1 MAILLVKSKYLLSIN
16 LSITSSIIIVSIICV
31 YSVVQLISM
40 NMLTIEYE
48 EEQIEK
54 RYEELSYILSNI
66 ELKDNTLND
75 IIKDDDEIIRIYQD
89 NYIKYKSK
97 NDIWDKIP
105 LSTNEELKVNF
116 RYIDWDLYVVLDGKI
131 EIENKDYRIQIV
143 HGDTIFDEI
152 MENYFQTLLIS
163 LFIGIILSIIGAIYL
178 SKRFVGRLKN
188 LSNTINEVKENGI
201 KYRVEISNTND
212 EFDKVN
218 ILFNDMLDEVEEAFN
233 EQSRFVSDA
242 SHELR
247 TPLTALQ
254 GHLRMIKRWG
264 KNDKER
270 LEKSLDIC
278 ISETER
284 LTKIVG
290 DLLTLSRCD
299 NEIINLSEIEKIQAK
314 QIILQIIEHY
324 KILNNTTKFKLI
336 MDENLMLKIKQDHLK
351 QILIIFIDIKYN
363 DKDECVIDINIFEKN
378 ENILFNIRDNGKG
391 IPKDEIPYILN
402 RFYKVDKSRKNN
414 NAFGLGLSIA
424 DKIISLYGGRIKI
437 YSEEGIYTEI
447 VLKIKNEL

>member
-1 MAILLVKSKYLLSIN
+1 MKKRKRLPIFLEFSI
-16 LSITSSIIIVSIICV
+16 ISSIIIVSIICV

-40 NMLTIEYE
+40 NMRTIEYE

-351 QILIIFIDIKYN
+351 QILIIFIDNAIKYN

-414 NAFGLGLSIA
+414 NSFGLGLSIA

>member
-1 MAILLVKSKYLLSIN
+1 MKKRKRLPIFLEFSI
-16 LSITSSIIIVSIICV
+16 ISSIIIVSIICV
-31 YSVVQLISM
+31 YSVVQIISM

-48 EEQIEK
+48 EAQIEK

-131 EIENKDYRIQIV
+131 EIDNKDYRIQIV

-351 QILIIFIDIKYN
+351 QILIIFIDNAIKYN

-414 NAFGLGLSIA
+414 NSFGLGLSIA

>member
-1 MAILLVKSKYLLSIN
+1 MR
-16 LSITSSIIIVSIICV
+16 
-31 YSVVQLISM
+31 
-40 NMLTIEYE
+40 TIEYE

-131 EIENKDYRIQIV
+131 EIDNKDYRIQIV

-324 KILNNTTKFKLI
+324 KILNNTTKFKLT

-351 QILIIFIDIKYN
+351 QILIIFIDNAIKYN

-414 NAFGLGLSIA
+414 NSFGLGLSIA

>member
-1 MAILLVKSKYLLSIN
+1 MKKRKRLPIFLEFSI
-16 LSITSSIIIVSIICV
+16 ISSIIIVSIICV

-116 RYIDWDLYVVLDGKI
+116 IYIDWDLYVVLDGKI
-131 EIENKDYRIQIV
+131 EIDNKDYRIQIV

-351 QILIIFIDIKYN
+351 QILIIFIDNAIKYN

-414 NAFGLGLSIA
+414 NSFGLGLSIA

>member
-1 MAILLVKSKYLLSIN
+1 MKKRKRLPIFLEFSI
-16 LSITSSIIIVSIICV
+16 ISSIIIVSIICV

-40 NMLTIEYE
+40 NMRTIEYE

-54 RYEELSYILSNI
+54 RYQELSYILSNI

-131 EIENKDYRIQIV
+131 EIDNKDYRIQIV

-178 SKRFVGRLKN
+178 SKRFVGRLKK

-351 QILIIFIDIKYN
+351 QILIIFIDNAIKYN

-414 NAFGLGLSIA
+414 NSFGLGLSIA

>member
-1 MAILLVKSKYLLSIN
+1 MKKRKRLPIFLEFSI
-16 LSITSSIIIVSIICV
+16 ISSIIIVSIICV

-131 EIENKDYRIQIV
+131 EIDNKDYRIQIV
-143 HGDTIFDEI
+143 HGDMIFDEI

-351 QILIIFIDIKYN
+351 QILIIFIDNAIKYN

-414 NAFGLGLSIA
+414 NSFGLGLSIA

>member
-1 MAILLVKSKYLLSIN
+1 MKKRKRLPIFLEFSI
-16 LSITSSIIIVSIICV
+16 ISSIIIVSIICV

-40 NMLTIEYE
+40 NMRTIEYE

-131 EIENKDYRIQIV
+131 EIDNKDYRIQIV

-178 SKRFVGRLKN
+178 SKRFVGRLKK

-324 KILNNTTKFKLI
+324 KILNNTTKFKLT

-351 QILIIFIDIKYN
+351 QILIIFIDNAIKYN

-391 IPKDEIPYILN
+391 VPKDEIPYILN

-414 NAFGLGLSIA
+414 NSFGLGLSIA

>member
-1 MAILLVKSKYLLSIN
+1 MKKRKRLPIFLEFSI
-16 LSITSSIIIVSIICV
+16 ISSIIIVSIICV

-40 NMLTIEYE
+40 NMRTIEYE

-54 RYEELSYILSNI
+54 RYQELSYILSNI

-131 EIENKDYRIQIV
+131 EIDNKDYRIQIV

-324 KILNNTTKFKLI
+324 KILNNTIKFKLI

-351 QILIIFIDIKYN
+351 QILIIFIDNAIKYN

-414 NAFGLGLSIA
+414 NSFGLGLSIA

-447 VLKIKNEL
+447 VLKIKK

>member
-1 MAILLVKSKYLLSIN
+1 MKKRKRLPIFLEFSI
-16 LSITSSIIIVSIICV
+16 ISSIIIVSIICV

-40 NMLTIEYE
+40 NMRTIEYE

-75 IIKDDDEIIRIYQD
+75 IIKDDDEIIRIYQY

-131 EIENKDYRIQIV
+131 EIDNKDYRIQIV

-351 QILIIFIDIKYN
+351 QILIIFIDNAIKYN

-414 NAFGLGLSIA
+414 NSFGLGLSIA
-424 DKIISLYGGRIKI
+424 DKIISLYGGIIKI

>member
-1 MAILLVKSKYLLSIN
+1 MKKRKRLPIFLEFSI
-16 LSITSSIIIVSIICV
+16 ISSIIIVSIICV

-40 NMLTIEYE
+40 NMRTIEYE

-54 RYEELSYILSNI
+54 RYQELSYILSNI

-116 RYIDWDLYVVLDGKI
+116 RYIDWNLYVVLDGKI
-131 EIENKDYRIQIV
+131 EIDNKDYRIQIV

-351 QILIIFIDIKYN
+351 QILIIFIDNAIKYN

-414 NAFGLGLSIA
+414 NSFGLGLSIA

-447 VLKIKNEL
+447 VLKIKK

>member
-1 MAILLVKSKYLLSIN
+1 MKKRKRLPIFLEFSI
-16 LSITSSIIIVSIICV
+16 ISSIIIVSIICV

-40 NMLTIEYE
+40 NMRTIEYE

-351 QILIIFIDIKYN
+351 QILIIFIDNAIKYN

-414 NAFGLGLSIA
+414 NSFGLGLSIA
-424 DKIISLYGGRIKI
+424 DKIISLYGGNIKI
-437 YSEEGIYTEI
+437 ESEEGIYTEI

>member
-1 MAILLVKSKYLLSIN
+1 MKKRKRLPIFLEFSI
-16 LSITSSIIIVSIICV
+16 ISSIIIVSIICV

-131 EIENKDYRIQIV
+131 EIDNKDYRIQIL

-351 QILIIFIDIKYN
+351 QILIIFIDNAIKYN

-414 NAFGLGLSIA
+414 NSFGLGLSIA

-447 VLKIKNEL
+447 VLKIKK

>member
-1 MAILLVKSKYLLSIN
+1 MKKRKRLPIFLEFSI
-16 LSITSSIIIVSIICV
+16 ISSIIIVSIICV

-40 NMLTIEYE
+40 NMRTIEYE

-131 EIENKDYRIQIV
+131 EIDNKDYRIQIV

-351 QILIIFIDIKYN
+351 QILIIFIDNAIKYN

-414 NAFGLGLSIA
+414 NSFGLGLSIA

-437 YSEEGIYTEI
+437 YSEEGIYTKI

>member
-1 MAILLVKSKYLLSIN
+1 MKKRKRLPIFLEFSI
-16 LSITSSIIIVSIICV
+16 ISSIIIVSIICV
-31 YSVVQLISM
+31 YLVVQLISM
-40 NMLTIEYE
+40 NMRTIEYE

-131 EIENKDYRIQIV
+131 EIDNKDYRIQIV

-351 QILIIFIDIKYN
+351 QILIIFIDNAIKYN

-414 NAFGLGLSIA
+414 NSFGLGLSIA

>member
-1 MAILLVKSKYLLSIN
+1 MKKRKRLPIFLEFSI
-16 LSITSSIIIVSIICV
+16 ISSIIIVSIICV

-97 NDIWDKIP
+97 NDIWDKIS

-131 EIENKDYRIQIV
+131 EIDNKDYRIQIV

-351 QILIIFIDIKYN
+351 QILIIFIDNAIKYN

-414 NAFGLGLSIA
+414 NSFGLGLSIA